1 MSVVF
6 QTVDPNNPVP
16 GTLMAWCIQQHKR
29 DPKHELCP
37 FCKVCSL
44 EHANPNESVIAGISR
59 LTPVDVL
66 VKGFQYI
73 QRTMEGN

>member
-1 MSVVF
+1 MNVTF

-16 GTLMAWCIQQHKR
+16 GTLMAWCVKQHKR

-44 EHANPNESVIAGISR
+44 EYADPNKFAFVGIGR
-59 LTPVDVL
+59 FTPVDTL

-73 QRTMEGN
+73 QRAMEGD